1 MNKTARFW
9 LTAIVVLL
17 TAPVIAHAQLS
28 GCVDSPENPTA
39 VLMVVGGAA
48 YAWPTIRQKLRGLR
62 GK

>member
-17 TAPVIAHAQLS
+17 GAPVIAHAQLS

-39 VLMVVGGAA
+39 VLMIVGGAA
-48 YAWPTIRQKLRGLR
+48 YALPALRQKLRGIR
-62 GK
+62 RK